1 MSDFEKLNSFVEG
14 ELDSSQEQELFNE
27 MAHNDVMREEFKNLL
42 AISTVVKNNSKA
54 FAKNEKS
61 KKAVF
66 AAIGLSIP
74 IADTVTGGVATAAA
88 GSAIGYGFKSLLA
101 TGVLSAVVT
110 AVLLWGVADYNSIKK
125 IDTAQLTQQVELVI
139 PRETPMVSS
148 KEVKVYKN
156 DSKYKAMYESAIA
169 ENNTLQQQLSGYAA
183 KIEEQNSIIA
193 TQRTELLALGHDVET
208 LRGNLTTNNQ
218 NYQELSNKYE
228 DSKKIISEL
237 NTTNI
242 ALNEQLSSARVEKTI
257 EPMLLQPHNGTS
269 SWSGEWKGSQTFN
282 TNPNDLVKEDLSQFN
297 NNSLSIMYNFENGF
311 SVGSEIRQ
319 ETFLLEFIGKDMNEV
334 TYLYQQE
341 PNFTTLSFLG
351 RYTYDMSTTID
362 PFAQFTFGGN
372 KIGVVGRAMAGF
384 KYSPYQNLNMI
395 LGVEYNNMSFQY
407 QGDRFNS
414 GKIGLNYGVSVQF

>member
-1 MSDFEKLNSFVEG
+1 MNDFDKLNSFVEG
-14 ELDSSQEQELFNE
+14 DLDSSQEQELFNE

-42 AISTVVKNNSKA
+42 AISAVVKNNSKV

-66 AAIGLSIP
+66 AALGLSIP

-110 AVLLWGVADYNSIKK
+110 TVLLWGVGSDSINKK

-148 KEVKVYKN
+148 KEVKIYKD
-156 DSKYKAMYESAIA
+156 DSKYKAMYESAITK
-169 ENNTLQQQLSGYAA
+169 NNALEQQLSEYAA
-183 KIEEQNSIIA
+183 KVEEQNSIIA
-193 TQRTELLALGHDVET
+193 TQRTELLALGNEVQT
-208 LRGNLTTNNQ
+208 LRGNLTANNQ

-228 DSKKIISEL
+228 DSKKLISEL
-237 NTTNI
+237 GATNI

-257 EPMLLQPHNGTS
+257 EPMLLQPKNGTS

-282 TNPNDLVKEDLSQFN
+282 TNSDDFIKEDLSQFN

-319 ETFLLEFIGKDMNEV
+319 ETFLLEFIGKDMNDV

-351 RYTYDMSTTID
+351 RYTYDMSASID
-362 PFAQFTFGGN
+362 PFAQLTFGGN
-372 KIGVVGRAMAGF
+372 KIGVVGRAMAGL